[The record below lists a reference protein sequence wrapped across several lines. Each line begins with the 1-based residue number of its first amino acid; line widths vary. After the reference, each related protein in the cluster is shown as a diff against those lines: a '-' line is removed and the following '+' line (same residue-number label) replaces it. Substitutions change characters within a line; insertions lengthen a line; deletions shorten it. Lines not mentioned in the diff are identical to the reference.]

1 MDYLIIC
8 NKLRIGHFEPHE
20 GTPWH
25 KTNHLIDKIYKRKK
39 MSKVCVAKGSY
50 RTLVGMFL
58 FLTL

>member
-8 NKLRIGHFEPHE
+8 NKLRIGHE

-25 KTNHLIDKIYKRKK
+25 KINHLIDKIYKRKK

-50 RTLVGMFL
+50 RTLVGMVL